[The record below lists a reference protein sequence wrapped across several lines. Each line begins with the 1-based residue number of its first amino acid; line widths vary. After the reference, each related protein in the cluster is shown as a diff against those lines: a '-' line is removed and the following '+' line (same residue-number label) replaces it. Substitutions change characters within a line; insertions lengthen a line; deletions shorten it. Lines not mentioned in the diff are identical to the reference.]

1 MTPFISDQPFT
12 VEFDNHDP
20 TIRRVEIR
28 LRAAITEPNRSL
40 SDPSASIEF
49 VLDTGADYAEVF
61 PQHLNAFGIDP
72 ETGPSGGWV
81 DVRLLNGQ
89 KTAARMRGAKLWLFG
104 DSSDGETHP
113 YPIELS
119 RGLVVIPKLDDS
131 IDLLPVLGMN
141 PLIDAGLR
149 IELDAERQKFSAWI
163 PLKPH

>member
-12 VEFDNHDP
+12 VEFDDKDP
-20 TIRRVEIR
+20 TIQRVELR
-28 LRAAITEPNRSL
+28 LRMAITEPWSSL

-49 VLDTGADYAEVF
+49 VLDTGTDYAEVF
-61 PQHLNAFGIDP
+61 PQHLKAFGIDP

-81 DVRLLNGQ
+81 DILLINGK
-89 KTAARMRGAKLWLFG
+89 KTEGRMRDATLWLFG
-104 DSSDGETHP
+104 NSSDGETHP

-119 RGLVVIPKLDDS
+119 RGLVVIPKHDDS
-131 IDLLPVLGMN
+131 VNLLPVLGMN

-163 PLKPH
+163 PLKQH